1 MKNVFILLLTGTV
14 FLVLSSCGSKDK
26 PSSAEELAK
35 LKASQKEIQARIAEI
50 EKQNGKNDSTRK
62 VAVSVTPMTPVMFN
76 NYIDV
81 QGKVDIDEVV
91 NAIPEMP
98 GIIQNILV
106 HEGQHVQKGQV
117 VATLRSETIDR
128 GIDQLDQQIAFAK
141 TIYEKQKR
149 LWDQEIGTELQLL
162 TAKNN
167 YDNLVNQK
175 KTTLSN
181 KNSFNVISPISGVV
195 DAVNAT
201 VGQSY
206 ASPVNPPVIRIINTG
221 RLKVKAD
228 IPENYA
234 PVVHNGSSVQL
245 IFPDVRD
252 TLITKVNY
260 VEKLINPLSRTFSA
274 YIPLPSSARFQPN
287 MTTQVKIASYQNARA
302 FVLPMGVIQKT
313 DKGDFVYV
321 ADASSHAVLKPV
333 TLGNTY
339 NSKVEIL
346 SGLTLGD
353 HVITAGYEELNEGD
367 LLLIEKGQ

>member
-62 VAVSVTPMTPVMFN
+62 VAVSVTPMTPVVFN

-141 TIYEKQKR
+141 TI
-149 LWDQEIGTELQLL
+149 
-162 TAKNN
+162 
-167 YDNLVNQK
+167 
-175 KTTLSN
+175 
-181 KNSFNVISPISGVV
+181 SP
-195 DAVNAT
+195 
-201 VGQSY
+201 
-206 ASPVNPPVIRIINTG
+206 
-221 RLKVKAD
+221 KVKKD
-228 IPENYA
+228 I
-234 PVVHNGSSVQL
+234 
-245 IFPDVRD
+245 
-252 TLITKVNY
+252 
-260 VEKLINPLSRTFSA
+260 
-274 YIPLPSSARFQPN
+274 
-287 MTTQVKIASYQNARA
+287 
-302 FVLPMGVIQKT
+302 
-313 DKGDFVYV
+313 
-321 ADASSHAVLKPV
+321 
-333 TLGNTY
+333 
-339 NSKVEIL
+339 
-346 SGLTLGD
+346 
-353 HVITAGYEELNEGD
+353 
-367 LLLIEKGQ
+367 

>member
-1 MKNVFILLLTGTV
+1 MKNVFILLLAGTV
-14 FLVLSSCGSKDK
+14 FFGLTSCGSKDK

-62 VAVSVTPMTPVMFN
+62 VAVSVTPMTPVVFN

>member
-62 VAVSVTPMTPVMFN
+62 VAVSVTPMTPVVFN